1 MVYSTFWSLAV
12 EEHFYLLWPAV
23 LLIVGVAP
31 GRAAALALTAGAA
44 MWRIAD
50 GHYNLVGRI
59 QPLLRG
65 VDHRTDYCLG
75 VLFFGCLL
83 AYAWRSP
90 RLRRLLEKSV
100 RSYWVFGVFAAQ
112 ILLLRFRPKWYQSGV
127 ELLMGLLPLFT
138 IADPN
143 GFVSRVLEASLLTWI
158 GRLSYSLYLW
168 QQLFLPMSFAPQ
180 VIDFRVLRRGEEEMT
195 RRTLDSMMLGGMWD
209 VVGGGF
215 HRYSVDERWLVPHF
229 EKMLYDNALLAS
241 VYVHAARRF
250 GDERYRRVADLTLDY
265 VLREL
270 ALPGGGFASAQD
282 ADTDGVEGLTFTW
295 APGEGAPEE
304 LLEPFEHGRFV
315 LRGELDEETRKRL
328 HALREQRPKP
338 LRDDNRARPVPLR
351 RAWRRSARPGSSAAA
366 RRKRDPRKSV
376 ATDWLIASRPRERR
390 RATGPASPHQDPP
403 PATRPGSTAGA
414 VAAAGRSPAARR

>member
-1 MVYSTFWSLAV
+1 MSPIHKPVRSAVKSGRIPTLDGWRAVAILAVLCCHIRWPFPVIARFSDYGGLGVQLFFALSGFLITTRILEEYDRVGRVSWRDFYIRRAFRILPPALFALLVLAILGPVLGRIPVTPKQIMACVFFYRNYVIGGGWYTAHFWSLAV

-23 LLIVGVAP
+23 LLILGVTRG
-31 GRAAALALTAGAA
+31 GRAALALTAGAV

-90 RLRRLLEKSV
+90 RLRPLLEKSA

-112 ILLLRFRPKWYQSGV
+112 ILLLRFRPKWYESGV

-143 GFVSRVLEASLLTWI
+143 GFVSRVLETSLLTWI

-180 VIDFRVLRRGEEEMT
+180 VLGVLQVLPINVVLAFSAASFSYYAVERPFIKLGRSLQRRA
-195 RRTLDSMMLGGMWD
+195 L
-209 VVGGGF
+209 VVPE
-215 HRYSVDERWLVPHF
+215 RLTPYSVVL
-229 EKMLYDNALLAS
+229 KTSDNL
-241 VYVHAARRF
+241 
-250 GDERYRRVADLTLDY
+250 
-265 VLREL
+265 
-270 ALPGGGFASAQD
+270 
-282 ADTDGVEGLTFTW
+282 
-295 APGEGAPEE
+295 
-304 LLEPFEHGRFV
+304 
-315 LRGELDEETRKRL
+315 
-328 HALREQRPKP
+328 
-338 LRDDNRARPVPLR
+338 
-351 RAWRRSARPGSSAAA
+351 
-366 RRKRDPRKSV
+366 
-376 ATDWLIASRPRERR
+376 
-390 RATGPASPHQDPP
+390 
-403 PATRPGSTAGA
+403 
-414 VAAAGRSPAARR
+414 